1 MWRGS
6 IAYAFNQESKGR
18 RIAWNE
24 VKFPPRSFLWDH
36 WDEPH
41 VSLGQPE
48 VYWRHMEEGFQPLF
62 RSLGLKPDQ
71 ARRAA
76 KNVQAQ
82 NRALKL
88 PVIVWQDGKVV
99 EKPA

>member
-1 MWRGS
+1 MKKNGPPTRKPRK
-6 IAYAFNQESKGR
+6 APAFVLRAER
-18 RIAWNE
+18 A
-24 VKFPPRSFLWDH
+24 L
-36 WDEPH
+36 
-41 VSLGQPE
+41 
-48 VYWRHMEEGFQPLF
+48 
-62 RSLGLKPDQ
+62 
-71 ARRAA
+71 RRAA